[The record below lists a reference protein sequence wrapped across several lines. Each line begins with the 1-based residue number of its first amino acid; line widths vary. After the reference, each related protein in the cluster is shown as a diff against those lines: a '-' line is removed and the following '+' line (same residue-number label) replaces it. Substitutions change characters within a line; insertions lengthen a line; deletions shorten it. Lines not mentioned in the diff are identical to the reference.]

1 MSSLNDAQSTKASR
15 SLAVFS
21 QCGGI
26 FSSFSCHYLVVF
38 PFPISHLCAMDAASA
53 AAAIVGLVF
62 NCATAIKSCNDLRG
76 KFRNADRTL
85 RSMATEA
92 STLRSALLQ
101 LQHLMML
108 DPAALS
114 RWDME
119 SMLPQTFETAI
130 EGFRVM
136 LAVLIGHLDGLTK
149 KRKAAGS
156 PLTRRAKGKMMWNE
170 AEMQD
175 VLVQIRAQ
183 QHSLQFLLTILQM

>member
-1 MSSLNDAQSTKASR
+1 
-15 SLAVFS
+15 
-21 QCGGI
+21 
-26 FSSFSCHYLVVF
+26 
-38 PFPISHLCAMDAASA
+38 MDAASA

-62 NCATAIKSCNDLRG
+62 NCATAIKACNDLLG
-76 KFRNADRTL
+76 KFRNADRIL

-101 LQHLMML
+101 LQHLMMR
-108 DPAALS
+108 DPVALSS

-130 EGFRVM
+130 EGFRDM
-136 LAVLIGHLDGLTK
+136 LAVLIGHLEGLTR
-149 KRKAAGS
+149 KRRAAG
-156 PLTRRAKGKMMWNE
+156 LQVTRVAKGKMLWNE

-175 VLVQIRAQ
+175 ILVQVRAQ